1 MMAAVAAASC
11 SSPGSQP
18 QPAQPAQPQAA
29 ANRPAAPA
37 APAGQQTNSFVWGPG
52 WKLSVVPVFSG
63 NPLDS
68 GTGTITVAD
77 WSGGPRKITY
87 QFPPV
92 KSEAA
97 RQEVTRAAAPVLHD
111 STISGTISV
120 DPENATKPLF
130 TPPLFWGGGS
140 SSANGPLLWFP
151 PDVVAALKTSKTAT
165 ITVGGLDGN
174 GKKVTL
180 TNGGTGEVVV
190 AINGTKTR
198 LAAMR
203 VTDDEGSVYSLVD
216 ALQNPLII
224 RFRFGA
230 APTVHGKQVPLA
242 RQSGY
247 DIVSIDGP
255 K

>member
-1 MMAAVAAASC
+1 MAAVAAVSC

-18 QPAQPAQPQAA
+18 QPAQPSQPPAA

-37 APAGQQTNSFVWGPG
+37 TPAGQQTNTFVWGPG

-68 GTGTITVAD
+68 GTGTVTVAD
-77 WSGGPRKITY
+77 WSGGPRKVTY
-87 QFPPV
+87 EFPPV
-92 KSEAA
+92 MSEAA
-97 RQEVTRAAAPVLHD
+97 RAEVTRAAAPVLHD
-111 STISGTISV
+111 TTISGSISV
-120 DPENATKPLF
+120 DAADATKPLF
-130 TPPLFWGGGS
+130 SPPLFWGGG
-140 SSANGPLLWFP
+140 AATAKGPLLWFP
-151 PDVVAALKTSKTAT
+151 PEVVAALKTTKTAT
-165 ITVGGLDGN
+165 ITVGGLDGT
-174 GKKVTL
+174 GRKVTL
-180 TNGGTGEVVV
+180 TNSGTGEVVV

-203 VTDDEGSVYSLVD
+203 VTDDDGSVYSLVD

-230 APTVHGKQVPLA
+230 APTVRGKPVPLA